1 MTRIF
6 LVLISAFFF
15 ISSGAFAAD
24 TTSTQ
29 NQVRYLHI
37 STNPSFADV
46 YVNNTRPDYADKPDY
61 TLPGFIPVPAGEN
74 SILLTLFRPEFADT
88 SINVTL
94 SQKDTS
100 YLIVA
105 LRPVY
110 NEQISKE
117 QYSELSHRNRRSIGH
132 NLLLASIV
140 PFVASGISAL
150 VSWYNIEQA
159 NDKKD
164 DIDET
169 LFRESEQYQS
179 DYDKFA
185 DYRDNARQAKNLAKI
200 GLICGGIVFAAGL
213 VLSF

>member
-1 MTRIF
+1 MNKFFLT
-6 LVLISAFFF
+6 LVLSLVF
-15 ISSGAFAAD
+15 ISLNAFAAD
-24 TTSTQ
+24 TTATLDQ
-29 NQVRYLHI
+29 TRYLHI

-46 YVNNTRPDYADKPDY
+46 YVNNTKPDYASNPDY
-61 TLPGFIPVPAGEN
+61 TLPGFIPVPAGESN
-74 SILLTLFRPEFADT
+74 ILLTLFRPEFADT
-88 SINVTL
+88 TINVTL

-105 LRPVY
+105 LRPLY
-110 NEQISKE
+110 NKQISEE

-132 NLLLASIV
+132 NLLFASIV

-164 DIDET
+164 DIDKT
-169 LFRESEQYQS
+169 LFHDSEQYQN
-179 DYDKFA
+179 DYDKFT